1 MAEETGAPEAAAGTA
16 AGWGG
21 GGGSRRREEKGEGG
35 GRRREE
41 EEEKEVLAVLSRF
54 LPDLA
59 LDVAHVASFGQ
70 PSVQFFQGLSQK
82 GRLRCYSNVLGT
94 QQRTL
99 R

>member
-21 GGGSRRREEKGEGG
+21 GGGSRRREEEGG
-35 GRRREE
+35 GEGRRGEE
-41 EEEKEVLAVLSRF
+41 EKKEVLAVLSCF

-59 LDVAHVASFGQ
+59 LDMAHVASFGQ

-94 QQRTL
+94 QKRTL

>member
-21 GGGSRRREEKGEGG
+21 GGSRRREEEGG
-35 GRRREE
+35 GGERRREE
-41 EEEKEVLAVLSRF
+41 EDKEVLAVLSRF

-59 LDVAHVASFGQ
+59 LDAAPVVSFSQ

>member
-41 EEEKEVLAVLSRF
+41 EEVLAVLSRF

>member
-21 GGGSRRREEKGEGG
+21 GGGSTRREEKGGG
-35 GRRREE
+35 GERRREE
-41 EEEKEVLAVLSRF
+41 EDKEVLAVLSRF
-54 LPDLA
+54 LPVLA
-59 LDVAHVASFGQ
+59 LDVAPVASFGQ

>member
-35 GRRREE
+35 GRRR